1 MSQVVIN
8 WMEDSGL
15 PNSAQKFTEVQG
27 WLLLTFIICLYNF
40 ISIIVQ
46 DIWKSS
52 VTLQIDSNNESLL
65 LSVTYGETWVGFC
78 LNVPNAFS

>member
-46 DIWKSS
+46 DVWKSS
-52 VTLQIDSNNESLL
+52 VT
-65 LSVTYGETWVGFC
+65 FK
-78 LNVPNAFS
+78 